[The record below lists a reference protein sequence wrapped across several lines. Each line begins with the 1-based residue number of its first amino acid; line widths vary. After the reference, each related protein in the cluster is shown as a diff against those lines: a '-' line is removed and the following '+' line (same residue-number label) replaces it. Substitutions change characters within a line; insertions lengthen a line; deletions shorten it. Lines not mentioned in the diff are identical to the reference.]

1 MDTSL
6 QSNPFIKPK
15 TMAELLPGLRS
26 ILNEDGV
33 RSLTAKKKPRATIA
47 ETRTAEKVFKPLTI
61 AEMRANIVSLLNSPK
76 RNVQPNTSTKKRN
89 WNSSVKPE
97 NKTKSVV
104 SNSQTK
110 HSSVRKVLNFQPKN
124 KPVTN
129 VRTTLIS
136 SETPKFPRPEIRAKK
151 SLNLQAKNSVRI
163 SGVYRIPQVK
173 NNFPMTPSSN
183 LSFKS
188 NSDASF
194 LQNEKNINDQVEKK
208 ASKIPE
214 RPILDNIAEATPPI
228 STPFKEY
235 RNVQEYFNDTCG
247 LDNSIN
253 NNTIMNFDKELSHEN
268 NKREESVIVS
278 LCDML
283 NKAAVT
289 SIDSKDITI
298 TDKTNTELN
307 ELLEIEK
314 QTENNI
320 RTIEMGIKTLND
332 IKEAQQKSLQNVRK
346 LINAKKNIK
355 PVNECESKSPNTTIE
370 TPNKQQPS
378 YKIPKKNTCLRKKVF
393 RKSLPNVSDGMQ
405 TPPKNNDK
413 ALDMYME
420 MKEKM
425 NFLNTPLVKREVP
438 AQDTPSIT
446 SHNLKKQLDKLFNG
460 S

>member
-6 QSNPFIKPK
+6 KSKPFIKPK
-15 TMAELLPGLRS
+15 TMAELLPGLSS
-26 ILNEDGV
+26 ILNEDAV
-33 RSLTAKKKPRATIA
+33 RSLTAKKQPRATIA
-47 ETRTAEKVFKPLTI
+47 QTRTAEKVVKPLTI
-61 AEMRANIVSLLNSPK
+61 AEMRADIVSLLHSPK
-76 RNVQPNTSTKKRN
+76 RTVQPNTSTKKRN

-97 NKTKSVV
+97 NKTKSLL
-104 SNSQTK
+104 SNGQTK
-110 HSSVRKVLNFQPKN
+110 RSSVRKVLNFQPKN

-136 SETPKFPRPEIRAKK
+136 SETPKFPKPELRAKK
-151 SLNLQAKNSVRI
+151 SLNIQAKNSVRI
-163 SGVYRIPQVK
+163 SGVYRIPQAK
-173 NNFPMTPSSN
+173 QNFPVTPSSN

-194 LQNEKNINDQVEKK
+194 LQNEKHINDQVEK
-208 ASKIPE
+208 ARAIIE

-235 RNVQEYFNDTCG
+235 RNVQEYFNDTCD
-247 LDNSIN
+247 LDNSLN
-253 NNTIMNFDKELSHEN
+253 NNTIMNFDKELSKEN
-268 NKREESVIVS
+268 SKREESVIVS

-289 SIDSKDITI
+289 SIDNKTDLTV
-298 TDKTNTELN
+298 TDKINTELN

-314 QTENNI
+314 ETENNI
-320 RTIEMGIKTLND
+320 RAIEMGIKTLND

-355 PVNECESKSPNTTIE
+355 PVNESDSNSADTEMERST
-370 TPNKQQPS
+370 KQQPS

-405 TPPKNNDK
+405 TPPKNK
-413 ALDMYME
+413 VLDMYME

-425 NFLNTPLVKREVP
+425 NFLNTPSVKRQMP
-438 AQDTPSIT
+438 SQDTPTIT
-446 SHNLKKQLDKLFNG
+446 SHNLQKQLDKLYNG